1 MEVSP
6 EDVLKLAELVRI
18 ELSPREV
25 ETFRRDI
32 AAILDYFRNL
42 EQVDTSGIP
51 ATARVFE
58 GYAELRE
65 DEPQASLAPVDVV
78 RMAQD
83 RFVESDGTFVLQ
95 GVFESIARD
104 EGTDPA
110 GRATL

>member
-1 MEVSP
+1 VEISR

-18 ELSPREV
+18 DLSGKEV
-25 ETFRRDI
+25 DTYRRDLGE
-32 AAILDYFRNL
+32 ILDYFRNL

-65 DEPQASLAPVDVV
+65 DEQQASLTPEEIG
-78 RMAQD
+78 RMAGD

-95 GVFESIARD
+95 GVFELIARND
-104 EGTDPA
+104 DVDPA
-110 GRATL
+110 S